1 VTRVRVVSLNG
12 MDTTT
17 LDDID
22 RQLCLSVDPR
32 RIQSLKSYRNSLAPV
47 SHLPHILLTDI
58 FILIHHSES
67 TNDRFSQCPPT
78 CLQISHV
85 CRTWRD
91 SALQCP
97 LLWTNI
103 LFHPPEWTAI
113 MLERSRAAP
122 LTVRV
127 PIQHQNLADNAFSS
141 SVQLALSHM
150 WHIRHLSIVLSD
162 RFRDLGDLLSPFLKG
177 SPDILEEL
185 ILVSPSV
192 FPDYI
197 YPSMENA
204 PHLRILELASCHINW
219 QLFSSVGNLTSLV
232 LKDIPMASRP
242 SIENI
247 LALLQIMRKLE
258 NLVLIHAISELPASI
273 RTLPPHDIAPPIK
286 LDHLF
291 YLTLTGFVLDC
302 ANVMRH
308 FVMPRCRRV
317 TLNTVTRWHTPEVTL
332 AIPPL
337 THIISSS
344 FCQLDRQESLYNA
357 SILSF
362 DDHMRMTARPLENA
376 EELCL
381 DLYLR
386 WQRPR
391 QPDNTEISPGFGNLL
406 SSLPLGRIIQFSA
419 TLFCRERDTA
429 SVEWLEV
436 LPRLTHVETVLLSGA
451 YAYGFAKAF
460 HDAHIINISSP
471 RGTDAIVLPELI
483 SLTIAHAHFS
493 FPLGDRQLFSTLKR
507 ALTRRL
513 EVEWTM
519 PDITLVGCHITPQQ
533 LADLNTVALEP
544 VYCIGRPDTGCWR
557 GGSRIE

>member
-1 VTRVRVVSLNG
+1 MAMDSDVQSLN
-12 MDTTT
+12 
-17 LDDID
+17 
-22 RQLCLSVDPR
+22 
-32 RIQSLKSYRNSLAPV
+32 SYLNSLAPV
-47 SHLPHILLTDI
+47 SRLPHILLTDI
-58 FILIHHSES
+58 FILIHHSDH
-67 TNDRFSQCPPT
+67 TNHTSSPT

-85 CRTWRD
+85 CRAWRD

-113 MLERSRAAP
+113 MLERSRSAP
-122 LTVRV
+122 LTVRI
-127 PIQHQNLADNAFSS
+127 PIQHENLADHAFLTA
-141 SVQLALSHM
+141 VRLALSHL

-162 RFRDLGDLLSPFLKG
+162 RFRDLDDLLDPFLTG
-177 SPDILEEL
+177 FPYILEEL

-192 FPDYI
+192 FPGYI

-232 LKDIPMASRP
+232 LKDIPIGSRP

-247 LALLQIMRKLE
+247 LPLLQTMRRLE
-258 NLVLIHAISELPASI
+258 TLMLIHAISELPTSI
-273 RTLPPHDIAPPIK
+273 RTLPPHDIAPIK
-286 LDHLF
+286 LEHLF

-308 FVMPRCRRV
+308 FVMPHCRRV
-317 TLNTVTRWHTPEVTL
+317 ALNAVTRWHIPEVAL

-337 THIISSS
+337 AHIISSS
-344 FCQLDRQESLYNA
+344 FGQLDRQESLYNA
-357 SILSF
+357 SIRSF
-362 DDHMRMTARPLENA
+362 DDSMGMTAHPLEDA
-376 EELCL
+376 EGLSL

-391 QPDNTEISPGFGNLL
+391 QPDNTEISPSFGNLL
-406 SSLPLGRIIQFSA
+406 SSLPLSRVIQFSA
-419 TLFCRERDTA
+419 SLFCREHDTT

-436 LPRLTHVETVLLSGA
+436 LPRLTHLETVILSGA
-451 YAYGFAKAF
+451 YAYSFANAF
-460 HDAHIINISSP
+460 HDAHIIDMPSSS
-471 RGTDAIVLPELI
+471 GTDTIVLPELF

-513 EVEWTM
+513 ELEWTM
-519 PDITLVGCHITPQQ
+519 PDIMLVGCHITPQQ
-533 LADLNTVALEP
+533 LADLNIVALEP
-544 VYCIGRPDTGCWR
+544 VYCVGRPDTWGV
-557 GGSRIE
+557 GELDPGSSDEGDVSNDD